1 MGNTKKNSNLSFFNG
16 DQMFIGEISKTPA
29 VGKLFAKR
37 KDYLVA
43 VQQVRESGEFLG
55 LTNENGSLTT
65 LNLLAAQTE
74 VDIVERENCV
84 FLSVWLKGRK
94 VTTGFFGLTD
104 TKGLGFYSF
113 LEGYRQNPSILISL
127 ICNETNEET
136 FVLGIKKVNLNT
148 LP

>member
-1 MGNTKKNSNLSFFNG
+1 MGNNKKNSSLNFFNG

-29 VGKLFAKR
+29 VGKIFTRR
-37 KDYLVA
+37 KDYLMA

-55 LTNENGSLTT
+55 LTNEHRSLTT
-65 LNLLAAQTE
+65 LKLLTGQTE
-74 VDIVERENCV
+74 VDIVEREDCV

-94 VTTGFFGLTD
+94 DITGFSGLTD

-113 LEGYRQNPSILISL
+113 LVGYKRNPSILISL

-136 FVLGIKKVNLNT
+136 LVLGIKKVNLKT